1 MEVRGS
7 SSKEEG
13 KPLVEERQRYLF
25 HWLTSFKRPF
35 NNKRKCNLLCPLSR
49 SSWNGSLLSYKE
61 TTWIMMILLISYSSN
76 YINYCVKIE
85 FTKYRLQKWGGS
97 YNAAKTFFIIHWIF
111 LFTNSRYHHLFFQR
125 LFFLYQLAIGHG
137 FASFEWVISLFKPP
151 LKWPLLHDYL
161 VQTHFGDQVF
171 VIW

>member
-25 HWLTSFKRPF
+25 HWLTSFLKRPF
-35 NNKRKCNLLCPLSR
+35 SNKRKCNLLCPLST

-137 FASFEWVISLFKPP
+137 FASCLFWVSHF
-151 LKWPLLHDYL
+151 L
-161 VQTHFGDQVF
+161 V
-171 VIW
+171 